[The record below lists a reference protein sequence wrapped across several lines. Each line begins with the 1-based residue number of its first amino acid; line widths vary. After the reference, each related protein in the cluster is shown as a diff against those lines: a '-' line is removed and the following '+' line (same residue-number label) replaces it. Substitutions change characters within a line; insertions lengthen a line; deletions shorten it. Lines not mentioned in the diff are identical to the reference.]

1 MVHFNITQI
10 FLQHMKSEIEY
21 NNEKQVAL
29 KQNLNYIVITV
40 QYAKRNRERETEK
53 KRERERSIWVKMK
66 AMTKEMWDTMLLE
79 YRSEYMR
86 SLLDFLRKVFII
98 NSSRIILKNIP

>member
-21 NNEKQVAL
+21 NNEKQVPL

-40 QYAKRNRERETEK
+40 QYAKRNREKE
-53 KRERERSIWVKMK
+53 RERE
-66 AMTKEMWDTMLLE
+66 A
-79 YRSEYMR
+79 
-86 SLLDFLRKVFII
+86 FG
-98 NSSRIILKNIP
+98 